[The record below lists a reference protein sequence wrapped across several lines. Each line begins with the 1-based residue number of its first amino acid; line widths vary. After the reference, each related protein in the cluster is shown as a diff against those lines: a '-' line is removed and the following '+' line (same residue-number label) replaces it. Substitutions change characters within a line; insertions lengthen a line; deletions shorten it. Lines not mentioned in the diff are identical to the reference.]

1 MTPISVSK
9 LTTHIVLLFENDE
22 TLRDVSVLGEVSN
35 WKRAA
40 SGHIY
45 FSLKDAGATLSAVM
59 WKSSATRI
67 HALPRGAT
75 GSSHG
80 YVGVYPER
88 GAYQLYM
95 PTASNRLEGASSTPV
110 ERLKAKLQQ
119 EGLFDQERKRPIA
132 VQPKRIGVITSRD
145 AAACAI
151 FCACWRCAGL

>member
-1 MTPISVSK
+1 
-9 LTTHIVLLFENDE
+9 
-22 TLRDVSVLGEVSN
+22 
-35 WKRAA
+35 
-40 SGHIY
+40 
-45 FSLKDAGATLSAVM
+45 M
-59 WKSSATRI
+59 WKSSANAYMVAAR
-67 HALPRGAT
+67 AT

-88 GAYQLYM
+88 GAYQLY
-95 PTASNRLEGASSTPV
+95 ANRIQPAGRGQLYAEF

-151 FCACWRCAGL
+151 FCVLAMRWPLVEVVVFPTLVQGSGAGPDRGRFWRMPRPIATMSPGSKR